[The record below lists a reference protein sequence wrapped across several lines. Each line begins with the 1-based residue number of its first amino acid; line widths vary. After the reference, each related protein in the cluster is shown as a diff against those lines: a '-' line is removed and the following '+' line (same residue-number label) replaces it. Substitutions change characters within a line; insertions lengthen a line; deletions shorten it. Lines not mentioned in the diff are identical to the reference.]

1 LDEPGKKIDALDICC
16 VELRACKNF
25 HFLPNHK
32 LRDMSDS
39 LLGPKYDYTNELAAP
54 SEIGVRA
61 GGSFDDVM
69 GAMAGFNYYIDAI
82 GFGQSTGM
90 AKSRGLQNQRLGI
103 RYFMKTGM
111 KCSNNADMHEYIDTV
126 PKGLPGR
133 AGKEAQKTL
142 GVELRGLAPGIVEDA
157 ASALNPVRLF
167 TAAMGTGYAQCK
179 KVTLPVGDERGR
191 LASPYDGAKW
201 VEGPVEY
208 KGGVPHQTRWVFDK
222 DISQEAFDKTPKIES
237 FSNIGEGPAFQTI
250 AAGVL
255 LAALAVGVAVAVQ
268 RR

>member
-1 LDEPGKKIDALDICC
+1 
-16 VELRACKNF
+16 
-25 HFLPNHK
+25 
-32 LRDMSDS
+32 MSDS
-39 LLGPKYDYTNELAAP
+39 LLGPKYDYTNEIAAP

-90 AKSRGLQNQRLGI
+90 AKNRGLENQRLGI

-111 KCSNNADMHEYIDTV
+111 KCSNGADMCEYIDTI

-133 AGKEAQKTL
+133 AGKESQKTL

-167 TAAMGTGYAQCK
+167 NAAMGTGYSQCK
-179 KVTLPVGDERGR
+179 KVTLPVGDDRGR
-191 LASPYDGAKW
+191 LQSPYDGTKW
-201 VEGPVEY
+201 VDGAVEY
-208 KGGVPHQTRWVFDK
+208 RNGKPYQTRWVFDK
-222 DISQEAFDKTPKIES
+222 DVGQDTYDKTPKTEGFCS
-237 FSNIGEGPAFQTI
+237 QGPAFQTI

-255 LAALAVGVAVAVQ
+255 LAALAVGVAVAV
-268 RR
+268 RRR

>member
-1 LDEPGKKIDALDICC
+1 
-16 VELRACKNF
+16 
-25 HFLPNHK
+25 
-32 LRDMSDS
+32 M
-39 LLGPKYDYTNELAAP
+39 LGPKYDYTDELAPP
-54 SEIGVRA
+54 SEIGVRT

-90 AKSRGLQNQRLGI
+90 AKSRGLENQRMGL

-111 KCSNNADMHEYIDTV
+111 KCSNGADMYEYIDNV

-133 AGKEAQKTL
+133 AGKEVQKTL

-167 TAAMGTGYAQCK
+167 GAAMGSGYSECK
-179 KVTLPVGDERGR
+179 KVTLPVGDDRGR
-191 LASPYDGAKW
+191 IASPYDGTKW
-201 VEGPVEY
+201 IDGPIEY
-208 KGGVPHQTRWVFDK
+208 RDGRPHQTRWVYDK
-222 DISQEAFDKTPKIES
+222 DVSAEVYEKTPKNEG
-237 FSNIGEGPAFQTI
+237 FSSQGPAFQTI

-255 LAALAVGVAVAVQ
+255 LAAVAVGVAVAV
-268 RR
+268 RRR